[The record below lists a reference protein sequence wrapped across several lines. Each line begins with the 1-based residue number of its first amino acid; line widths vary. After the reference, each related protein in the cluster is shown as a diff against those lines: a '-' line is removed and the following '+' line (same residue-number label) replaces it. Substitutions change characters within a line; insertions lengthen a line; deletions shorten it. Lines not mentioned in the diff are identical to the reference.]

1 MDKLKDYLV
10 KAWTSVSI
18 ATSAGAL
25 VFIFYYIVRKGIGA
39 ISYEYISAP
48 PSGFPVGTEGGIFPA
63 IIGSIMLMAIASII
77 AGLFGVGTAVYVVFY
92 SKNEKIKSVIELVI
106 QCIAGIPSIVFGLFG
121 YSMFVINFGMGRSLL
136 SAGIT
141 LGIMIYPYVEIRVE
155 KSFSEIESNILMSSY
170 GLGISKQYT
179 VKNIV
184 LPLTVKEIVSS
195 LLIGGGHAL
204 GAAAPIILTGVVISA
219 GVPKSINSPFMAL
232 PFHLYMLISQGISVE
247 KGYATALVLVVLMA
261 VINILSMIIT
271 RKRGA

>member
-155 KSFSEIESNILMSSY
+155 KSFSEIESNILLSSY

-184 LPLTVKEIVSS
+184 LPLTAKEIVSS

-261 VINILSMIIT
+261 IINILSMIIT
-271 RKRGA
+271 GKRGA

>member
-1 MDKLKDYLV
+1 M
-10 KAWTSVSI
+10 AASV
-18 ATSAGAL
+18 GVL
-25 VFIFYYIVRKGIGA
+25 VFIFYYIIRKGAGEIT
-39 ISYEYISAP
+39 YEYISSP

-77 AGLFGVGTAVYVVFY
+77 AGLFGVGTAAYVVFY
-92 SKNEKIKSVIELVI
+92 SRNEKIKGAIELVI

-121 YSMFVINFGMGRSLL
+121 YSMFVISLGLGRSLL

-155 KSFSEIESNILMSSY
+155 KSFSEVERDILRSSY

-184 LPLTVKEIVSS
+184 LPLTAKEIVSS

-219 GVPKSINSPFMAL
+219 GVPKSISSPFMAL

-247 KGYATALVLVVLMA
+247 KGYATALVLVTLMFA
-261 VINILSMIIT
+261 VNILSMTIT
-271 RKRGA
+271 GKRGA